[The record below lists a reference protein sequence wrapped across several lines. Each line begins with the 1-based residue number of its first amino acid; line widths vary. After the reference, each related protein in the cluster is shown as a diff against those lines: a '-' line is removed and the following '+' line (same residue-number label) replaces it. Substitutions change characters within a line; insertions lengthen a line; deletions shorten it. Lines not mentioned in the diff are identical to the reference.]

1 MILPMVL
8 QAPEFGSE
16 SIFKVRC
23 QEVDVNQSLKMSS
36 LLMLMQETS
45 MENALKLQISIWDD
59 SMGNTSW
66 VLLRK
71 EVSILKPVK
80 LGDKVKVI
88 TYPAGFDRILAY
100 RDFIVY
106 DEHDELVATASS
118 TWTLMNLD
126 TRKIERIPS
135 DIFKVAYVGTPLDK
149 PASKLVLSK
158 DLIESYCY
166 DIKYG
171 DLDWNGHVNNIVLT
185 KLMIQA
191 TPVNILE
198 NRRLDIY
205 KIHIKAECLLGE
217 SIQVSTAQISDSE
230 IHYQI
235 KSLKDDRIIA
245 MAISAWKKS

>member
-1 MILPMVL
+1 MVL
-8 QAPEFGSE
+8 HAPEFGTE
-16 SIFKVRC
+16 TTFKIRC
-23 QEVDVNQSLKMSS
+23 QEVDVNQHLKMSS

-59 SMGNTSW
+59 TMGNTSW

-71 EVSILKPVK
+71 EASILKSVH
-80 LGDKVKVI
+80 LGDKVRVV

-118 TWTLMNLD
+118 TWTLMNLN

-135 DIFKVAYVGTPLDK
+135 DIFKVAYDGTPLDK
-149 PASKLVLSK
+149 PASKLALSK
-158 DLIESYCY
+158 DLVENYNY
-166 DIKYG
+166 EIKYG

-191 TPVNILE
+191 TPVDILQY
-198 NRRLDIY
+198 RRLDKY
-205 KIHIKAECLLGE
+205 KIHIKAECLLRE
-217 SIQVSTAQISDSE
+217 SIRVSTAQVSESE

-235 KSLKDDRIIA
+235 MSLKDDRIIA
-245 MAISAWKKS
+245 MATSIWK

>member
-1 MILPMVL
+1 MVL
-8 QAPEFGSE
+8 KAPEFGSE
-16 SIFKVRC
+16 TIFQVRC
-23 QEVDVNQSLKMSS
+23 QEVDVNQQLKMSS

-59 SMGNTSW
+59 TMGNTSW

-80 LGDKVKVI
+80 LGDMIRVI

-106 DEHDELVATASS
+106 DLNDELIATASS

-126 TRKIERIPS
+126 TRKIERIPAE
-135 DIFKVAYVGTPLDK
+135 IFKVAFDGNPLEK
-149 PASKLVLSK
+149 PASKLFLSK
-158 DLIESYCY
+158 ELIHNYTYS
-166 DIKYG
+166 IKYG

-191 TPVNILE
+191 TPIDILQKRKLE
-198 NRRLDIY
+198 NY
-205 KIHIKAECLLGE
+205 KIHIKAECLLEE
-217 SIQVSTAQISDSE
+217 SISVSIARVSASE

-235 KSLKDDRIIA
+235 ISLKDNRVIA
-245 MAISAWKKS
+245 LATSNWQ

>member
-1 MILPMVL
+1 MVL
-8 QAPEFGSE
+8 KAPEFGSE
-16 SIFKVRC
+16 TIFKIRC
-23 QEVDVNQSLKMSS
+23 QEVDVNQHLKVSS
-36 LLMLMQETS
+36 MLMLMQETS

-59 SMGNTSW
+59 GMGNTSW

-71 EVSILKPVK
+71 EVTIMKPVK
-80 LGDKVKVI
+80 LGDKIRVI

-106 DEHDELVATASS
+106 DHNDELVATASS

-135 DIFKVAYVGTPLDK
+135 DIFKVAYDGTPLDK
-149 PASKLVLSK
+149 PASKLLISK
-158 DLIESYCY
+158 NLVEKHKYE
-166 DIKYG
+166 IKYG

-191 TPVNILE
+191 TPIDILKDKKIE
-198 NRRLDIY
+198 SY
-205 KIHIKAECLLGE
+205 KIHIKSECLLGE
-217 SIQVSTAQISDSE
+217 PIVVSIDPVSGSE

-235 KSLKDDRIIA
+235 LSLKDNRIIA
-245 MAISAWKKS
+245 MATSSWK